1 MLEVTQTNRGLINP
15 FTSAKATDQQASD
28 LLNFRTL
35 GLQEFNSRINYYIL
49 REPSSKA
56 PMRRKRLQTFTIK
69 KVSKRASQ
77 LDKDCKLVLSCMRKK
92 MKWSLRTGTPIDNA
106 GEQLIALPLALASH
120 EGEPLKGQKS
130 YMTKVLEKH
139 FRDAPQPVIVSNY
152 PPGWQPQCVIME
164 GMFMINS
171 APLGS
176 HKTFRDYSKFLAERF
191 IAPHFARPSTS
202 EVHLLF
208 DNPGRLKMTPKCFE
222 QERRDESASISPR
235 HVCHSFEENAKLPR
249 KWRTDLLHCRQCKR
263 KLVEF
268 LGTHL
273 LVNPENCNS

>member
-1 MLEVTQTNRGLINP
+1 
-15 FTSAKATDQQASD
+15 
-28 LLNFRTL
+28 
-35 GLQEFNSRINYYIL
+35 
-49 REPSSKA
+49 
-56 PMRRKRLQTFTIK
+56 
-69 KVSKRASQ
+69 
-77 LDKDCKLVLSCMRKK
+77 
-92 MKWSLRTGTPIDNA
+92 
-106 GEQLIALPLALASH
+106 
-120 EGEPLKGQKS
+120 
-130 YMTKVLEKH
+130 MTKVLEKH
-139 FRDAPQPVIVSNY
+139 FRDAPQLVIVSNY
-152 PPGWQPQCVIME
+152 PPEWQPQCAIME

-176 HKTFRDYSKFLAERF
+176 HKTFGDYSKFLAERF

-222 QERRDESASISPR
+222 QERRDEAASISPG

-249 KWRTDLLHCRQCKR
+249 KWRTDLLHCRQCKG

-273 LVNPENCNS
+273 LVNIRSHLSENQRFYIGGCFP